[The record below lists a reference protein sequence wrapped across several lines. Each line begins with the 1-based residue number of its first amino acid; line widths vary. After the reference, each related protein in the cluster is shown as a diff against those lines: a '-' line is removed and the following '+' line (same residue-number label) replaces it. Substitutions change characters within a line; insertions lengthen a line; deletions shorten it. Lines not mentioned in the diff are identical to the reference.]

1 MERMG
6 CGKEQGVYL
15 WLKFSTLSPCPA
27 YPRLVWLFFLFSS
40 PLTSPSLHDG
50 LKFFECILIFDY
62 IPGQGRLWILFVKNP
77 GALSA
82 ACLSAY
88 LHMLVGRATRKG
100 QQHDRCLDRCEWR
113 EYRLGRGPGLGHQRL
128 LTQMDMPQ
136 IC

>member
-15 WLKFSTLSPCPA
+15 WLKFSTFSPCPA

-50 LKFFECILIFDY
+50 LKFFECSLTTYLVRAGSGFC
-62 IPGQGRLWILFVKNP
+62 LLKNP